1 MYGIVPS
8 LTCACWAART
18 HTHGRARTITHIHTA
33 ASGFPGTTFF
43 RFLFDLIPLEPLELV
58 LGLVLV
64 LALGLVLGLG
74 AGLVTVLGSVG
85 LVLVVMVKGKL
96 KPLGG
101 REEE

>member
-18 HTHGRARTITHIHTA
+18 HTHGRARTNTHIHTA

-43 RFLFDLIPLEPLELV
+43 RFLFDLVPLELV